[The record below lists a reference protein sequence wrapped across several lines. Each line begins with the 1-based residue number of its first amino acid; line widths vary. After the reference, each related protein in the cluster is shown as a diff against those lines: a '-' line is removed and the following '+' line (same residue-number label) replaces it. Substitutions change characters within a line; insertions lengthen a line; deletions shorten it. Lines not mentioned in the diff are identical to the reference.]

1 MSKVRINKSN
11 RDRIESYIYNKLN
24 QIVKDQNNTRIG
36 LPTIWD
42 IQFEVEAKF
51 TIVIGFTPVELASV
65 PPEVVCV
72 CNAL

>member
-51 TIVIGFTPVELASV
+51 NISDPASQKITWKVIYDNIGNV
-65 PPEVVCV
+65 
-72 CNAL
+72 